1 MNRRAVLRV
10 LGVIV
15 LAVGLAM
22 LPSVILSAVD
32 GTTDLVPFLISS
44 LLPVGIGVIMLRAT
58 RGHIDLRIRDGFA
71 IVTFGWLAA
80 ALLGAMPYT
89 LSGAVPSFADAFF
102 ESMSGF
108 TTTGATIIA
117 DVESLPRATLLWRAM
132 SQWIGGMGIVVLSV
146 AVLPLLGIGGMQ
158 LFRAEVPGPSADRL
172 SPRISS
178 TAKILWGVYVGMTAL
193 EVLLL
198 SLGGMGWLDAV
209 CHTFSTVSTGGF
221 STRNASVGHFDS
233 AFIDIVVTCFM
244 FLAAANFSLH
254 YWLLRGRWRQYV
266 QNEEF
271 RLYTAIAVLATLVI
285 WGLVMSRTELSA
297 AVGLRQAVFQT
308 ISILTSTGFGTADYL
323 TWGPAAPLIL
333 YSLMFI
339 GGCTGSTTGGM
350 KMMRIL
356 ILSKHSIRELQRQL
370 HPQAILNVR
379 MSGRFVPE
387 DVILKMLGFFLFF
400 MLVYITVAIIVTLL
414 GVDPLTAM
422 GASVATLS
430 NIGPGLGEVGP
441 ASNYANLPSLAKV
454 VLSVS
459 MVLGRL
465 ELFTVL
471 VVMTP
476 MFWRRT

>member
-1 MNRRAVLRV
+1 MNTRAVIRV

-22 LPSVILSAVD
+22 LPSVLLAAID
-32 GTTDLVPFLISS
+32 GTQDLVPFLISS
-44 LLPVGIGVIMLRAT
+44 LLPIIVGVVVLRVT
-58 RGHIDLRIRDGFA
+58 RGMIDLRIRDGFA

-80 ALLGAMPYT
+80 AFLGALPYT
-89 LSGAVPSFADAFF
+89 LSGVVPTSVDAFF

-108 TTTGATIIA
+108 TTTGATIMSDI
-117 DVESLPRATLLWRAM
+117 ETLPRGILLWRST
-132 SQWIGGMGIVVLSV
+132 SQWLGGMGIVVLSV

-172 SPRISS
+172 TPRISS
-178 TAKILWGVYVGMTAL
+178 TAKILWGVYVGMSAL
-193 EVLLL
+193 QALLL
-198 SLGGMGWLDAV
+198 MLGGMGWLDAL

-221 STRNASVGHFDS
+221 STRNASIGHYDNAYF
-233 AFIDIVVTCFM
+233 DIVVTLFM
-244 FLAAANFSLH
+244 FLAATNFSLH
-254 YWLLRGRWRQYV
+254 FWLLRGRWRQYV
-266 QNEEF
+266 RNEEF
-271 RLYTAIAVLATLVI
+271 RLYAAIAVLASLVV
-285 WGLVMSRTELSA
+285 WGLAMFHGHLSPGR
-297 AVGLRQAVFQT
+297 GLRLAVFNT
-308 ISILTSTGFGTADYL
+308 VSVLTSTGFGTADFL
-323 TWGPAAPLIL
+323 LWGAATQLIL
-333 YSLMFI
+333 FTLMFI
-339 GGCTGSTTGGM
+339 GGCSGSTTGGM
-350 KMMRIL
+350 KMIRLL
-356 ILSKHSIRELQRQL
+356 ILSKHSFRELQRQL

-400 MLVYITVAIIVTLL
+400 MSVFIIVAVIVSLL

-441 ASNYANLPSLAKV
+441 ASTYAGLPSLAKA

-459 MVLGRL
+459 MLLGRL

-471 VVMTP
+471 VLMTP